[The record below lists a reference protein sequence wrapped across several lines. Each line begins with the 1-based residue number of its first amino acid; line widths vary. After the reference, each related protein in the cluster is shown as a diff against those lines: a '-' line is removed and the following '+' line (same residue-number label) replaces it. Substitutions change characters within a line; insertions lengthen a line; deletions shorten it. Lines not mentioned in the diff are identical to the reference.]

1 MRNTKVSSENDFN
14 TIVQI
19 YNTSG
24 KTEAHRYIQETF
36 GIRNPSCVIKRIK
49 QSKGYIYDSEK
60 DTFISSVSAESE
72 SLFMSIDELCLSK
85 PASIKTEPEHR
96 ETNRK
101 MALESIIKDL
111 ISDRLLELSKYVILD
126 SLERTIIVDKSSM
139 MADGYN
145 VKIH

>member
-1 MRNTKVSSENDFN
+1 MRNTKVTPENDFN

-19 YNTSG
+19 YNASG

-36 GIRNPSCVIKRIK
+36 GIKNPSCVIKRIK
-49 QSKGYIYDSEK
+49 QSKRYVYDSEK
-60 DTFISSVSAESE
+60 DAFISSVSAESE

-85 PASIKTEPEHR
+85 PTGIKTEPEHR

-101 MALESIIKDL
+101 AALESIIKDL

-126 SLERTIIVDKSSM
+126 SLERTIIVDRTSM